1 MANASKVYFIK
12 DNFVRKLEHALGK
25 FNLRA
30 WKGKH
35 VAIKLHMGEYG
46 NLNYIR
52 PPIAGKI
59 VEVLKKAGAKPF
71 LFDSTTKY
79 RAKRHTVE
87 DYYDTARRNGFTEE
101 TMGCPIVIS
110 NSAIEK
116 KGVLFNAGVC
126 REIAEADAMVVLTHC
141 KGHAF
146 SGLGGAIKNLGMGAV
161 DRKTK
166 EACHGKANMVVDLQK
181 CKGCA
186 ACVAGCPVNAI
197 TVKKGKAVID
207 YERCWGCAK
216 CFKACPQGAMSPRE
230 TMPDA
235 GLANCAL
242 AVLNCFEK
250 KNLLFVNVLM
260 DIAKLCDCHGDAALS
275 EMPGIG
281 ILASDNILAID
292 SASVDLINQKFG
304 KDFFDSIGYR
314 DPKQQVEWIEKQ
326 GYGKRDYELAV
337 I

>member
-1 MANASKVYFIK
+1 MANAGKVYFIK
-12 DNFVRKLEHALGK
+12 TNFVKNLEPALGK
-25 FNLRA
+25 FSLSA
-30 WKGKH
+30 WKGKS
-35 VAIKLHMGEYG
+35 VAVKLHMGEYG
-46 NLNYIR
+46 NLNYVR

-59 VEVLKKAGAKPF
+59 VELLKAAGAKPF
-71 LFDSTTKY
+71 LYDSVTKY
-79 RAKRHTVE
+79 KAKRYTVG

-101 TMGCPIVIS
+101 TIGCPIVIS
-110 NSAIEK
+110 DNAIEK
-116 KGVLFNAGVC
+116 KGVLFDAGVC
-126 REIAEADAMVVLTHC
+126 REIAEAGAMVVLTHC

-166 EACHGKANMVVDLQK
+166 DACHGKANMVVDPQK

-186 ACVAGCPVNAI
+186 ACVDGCPVGAI
-197 TVKKGKAVID
+197 EVKKGKAAID
-207 YERCWGCAK
+207 YGRCWGCAK

-230 TMPDA
+230 IMPDA

-260 DIAKLCDCHGDAALS
+260 DIAKICDCHGDAALA

-292 SASVDLINQKFG
+292 NASIDLINQKFG

-314 DPKQQVEWIEKQ
+314 DPKQQIEWLEKH
-326 GYGKRDYELAV
+326 GYGKRDYELAG